1 MGKQAANGNV
11 VPLGD
16 HPRAR
21 ARLSSKE
28 SADVLSGCRELAL
41 ERMAR
46 SLSGMLDRLEDDLF
60 ELADKAGDRESQN
73 MYLDARSQARE
84 KRSIME
90 AAFRRH
96 FVDFFNRKV
105 RGDSGAGKDPEVK
118 PGELALVGDEDL
130 EESLAVREMS
140 RKLGAACEGE
150 LFALGQRMGFL
161 LERPELEEDANP
173 VSPSTICAALKD
185 ACDQI
190 HAGLKVRLALLR
202 QLERYAQVEL
212 QAVYHDLNAH
222 LVERRILPEVRHGVR
237 RSASP
242 ARREAGSPPSAQT
255 NLSSAQANDLFGTL
269 AQLLGASL
277 PGAQGAPA
285 AAGVAPGPA
294 AANVSVAPASFVSE
308 LTRMHREGGLLTAAG
323 GGGEALVN
331 VLKGIKAAPQSASL
345 STVDAMTIDI
355 VAMLFDYIFEDRHI
369 PAIVKAQLGRLQIP
383 TLKVAL
389 LDRNFFSSKSHPAR
403 RLLDLL
409 AESAIGLDEANTG
422 DGAVLALIE
431 SVVQQVLADFD
442 TDLGLFEAQ
451 AARVATF
458 IEERKRAELA
468 VIERSARL
476 LEEREREEIARAVAE
491 EEVERRLEGNVWVA
505 PAVRD
510 MLRETWIQALARVQS
525 TEGEGSPAWKSLIA
539 TMDDLLWSVEPK
551 VQPEDRK
558 RLVTMLPSML
568 KSLQEGLH
576 RGELDPARREQFL
589 GTLVDCHAMAVK
601 SGLRGLAALPQ
612 AALPEAP
619 EPAEIAREVV
629 PAGDIRVEEIR
640 LRTPRG
646 KAPVRNLFTRT
657 GIWTNL
663 QRGTWVE
670 FAGAGA
676 NVRARL
682 TWISP
687 NKGVY
692 LFTNPLSSA
701 AAVSISPEALAE
713 QMRMGEA
720 RMLDDAPLVERAV
733 DSMLA
738 SLRKS
743 GT

>member
-1 MGKQAANGNV
+1 MVKQATGNV

-21 ARLSSKE
+21 ARLSPKE

-60 ELADKAGDRESQN
+60 ELADKAVDREAQN
-73 MYLDARSQARE
+73 TYLDARAQARE
-84 KRSIME
+84 KRSVME

-96 FVDFFNRKV
+96 FIDFFNRKV
-105 RGDSGAGKDPEVK
+105 RGDAGSGESAEVK
-118 PGELALVGDEDL
+118 PGELTLVGDEDL
-130 EESLAVREMS
+130 EETLAVREMS

-212 QAVYHDLNAH
+212 QAVYHDLNVH

-242 ARREAGSPPSAQT
+242 ARRDAPAPSSPTPAQT
-255 NLSSAQANDLFGTL
+255 GDIFGTL

-277 PGAQGAPA
+277 PGAPGATA
-285 AAGVAPGPA
+285 AAGLPPGFA
-294 AANVSVAPASFVSE
+294 AAGGAPMAPASFLSE
-308 LTRMHREGGLLTAAG
+308 LTRMHREGGQLTAAS
-323 GGGEALVN
+323 GGEMLVN
-331 VLKGIKAAPQSASL
+331 VVRGIKAAPQSASL
-345 STVDAMTIDI
+345 GTVDAMTIDI

-369 PAIVKAQLGRLQIP
+369 PAVVKAQLGRLQIP

-409 AESAIGLDEANTG
+409 AESAIGLDEANAG

-431 SVVQQVLADFD
+431 SVVQQVLAEFD

-451 AARVATF
+451 AGRVAAF
-458 IEERKRAELA
+458 IEERKRAEIA
-468 VIERSARL
+468 VVERSARL

-491 EEVERRLEGNVWVA
+491 EEVERRLDGNVWAV
-505 PAVRD
+505 PALRD
-510 MLRETWIQALARVQS
+510 MLRETWVKALARVQAA
-525 TEGEGSPAWKSLIA
+525 EGEGSPAWKSLIA

-551 VQPEDRK
+551 VAAEDRK

-568 KSLQEGLH
+568 KHLQDGLQ
-576 RGELDPARREQFL
+576 RGELDAARREEFL
-589 GTLVDCHAMAVK
+589 GALVDSHAAAVK
-601 SGLRGLAALPQ
+601 SGLRGLAALP
-612 AALPEAP
+612 AATEPEAP

-629 PAGDIRVEEIR
+629 PAGEIRVEEIR

-646 KAPVRNLFTRT
+646 KAPVRNVFTRT

-670 FAGAGA
+670 FTGAA
-676 NVRARL
+676 ASVRARL

-692 LFTNPLSSA
+692 LFTNPLSSV

-713 QMRMGEA
+713 QMRKGEA
-720 RMLDDAPLVERAV
+720 RVLDDAPLVERAV

-738 SLRKS
+738 NLRKA
-743 GT
+743 G